1 MKDQIAKD
9 LTREVK
15 IGLSNAVKNFPSLG
29 LLANGNDE
37 RGG

>member
-9 LTREVK
+9 LTRKGEIRLSREV
-15 IGLSNAVKNFPSLG
+15 VNFKPAG
-29 LLANGNDE
+29 LLASGNDE